1 VRVVKAPDP
10 AVSAVILP
18 VFAVNEPEARV
29 PIEPLFAK
37 SWVVEATP
45 EAYRL
50 VVEAEPKMAEVA
62 KRFVEVVFVP
72 VALVQVRFE
81 TASAPERVRFAMVA
95 LVAPKFVAKSAVEV
109 ALVLVTFVK
118 TPVDGV
124 VAPIVVPLIDP
135 PEIVALEEI
144 NVGAVSVAMLPEF
157 ALMVVPLAV
166 VKPNQDVEVPFP
178 KERFAMVPFVMVPL
192 VVKKFVEVVLVPVAF
207 VQVMLVGEK
216 FEAER
221 FVKTPFV
228 ANRLVVVTLVP
239 VAFVKVRPWRE
250 EAPETV
256 RAVMFPVVIVAVPA
270 VTEVALM
277 EPIARFVPVALR
289 KVRSCKE
296 V

>member
-1 VRVVKAPDP
+1 MRVVKEPEP
-10 AVSAVILP
+10 AVSVVMLP
-18 VFAVNEPEARV
+18 VFAVRSPDASVPMLPE
-29 PIEPLFAK
+29 FAK

-62 KRFVEVVFVP
+62 KRFVDVVLVP

-81 TASAPERVRFAMVA
+81 TASAPPVNVRFAIVA
-95 LVAPKFVAKSAVEV
+95 FVAPKFVAKSAVEV

-124 VAPIVVPLIDP
+124 VAPIVVPLIVP

-144 NVGAVSVAMLPEF
+144 NVGAVRTAMLPAF
-157 ALMVVPLAV
+157 ALIVVPLAV

-178 KERFAMVPFVMVPL
+178 KERFAMVPLVMTPL
-192 VVKKFVEVVLVPVAF
+192 VEKKLVEVVLVPVAL

-216 FEAER
+216 FDAER

-228 ANRLVVVTLVP
+228 ENRLVVVTLVP
-239 VAFVKVRPWRE
+239 VAFVKVRVWRE

-256 RAVMFPVVIVAVPA
+256 RAVMFPVVMVAVPA

-289 KVRSCKE
+289 KVRS
-296 V
+296 

>member
-1 VRVVKAPDP
+1 
-10 AVSAVILP
+10 L
-18 VFAVNEPEARV
+18 FAVREPEESV
-29 PIEPLFAK
+29 PIEPEFAK

-62 KRFVEVVFVP
+62 KRFVEVVLVP
-72 VALVQVRFE
+72 VAFVQVRFE
-81 TASAPERVRFAMVA
+81 TASAPPVNVRFAIVA
-95 LVAPKFVAKSAVEV
+95 LVAPKFVAKRAVEV
-109 ALVLVTFVK
+109 ALVARDVREDTRRRSGGSDRGSVNGSARDRG
-118 TPVDGV
+118 VGRDQCRSGEGCDVAGVRIDGGSRCGCEAKPGRGGSV
-124 VAPIVVPLIDP
+124 SEGEVRD
-135 PEIVALEEI
+135 
-144 NVGAVSVAMLPEF
+144 GAVR
-157 ALMVVPLAV
+157 
-166 VKPNQDVEVPFP
+166 DD
-178 KERFAMVPFVMVPL
+178 VPL
-192 VVKKFVEVVLVPVAF
+192 VVKKFVEVVLVPVAL

-228 ANRLVVVTLVP
+228 ENRLVVVTLVP

-256 RAVMFPVVIVAVPA
+256 RAVMLPVVMVAVPA